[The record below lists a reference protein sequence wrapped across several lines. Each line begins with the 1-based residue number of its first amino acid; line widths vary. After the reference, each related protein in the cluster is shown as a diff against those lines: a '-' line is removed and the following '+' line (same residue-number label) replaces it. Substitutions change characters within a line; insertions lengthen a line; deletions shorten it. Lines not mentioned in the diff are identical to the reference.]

1 MKEMGRDPVIANFSA
16 SSPCISSQNRAVYY
30 RIYSTDGAIETN
42 NRIYSNDEFLSRIF
56 TKSVAP
62 PHTVASLKKHLCK
75 AEGLTHGSRH
85 SRLFASLSDKE
96 AILEAEFISLFGPSG
111 PGSSEHDP
119 VALVVDNRARK
130 SIAANLKNLPKRP
143 DARNPNYGEPLS
155 SFLPAGD

>member
-1 MKEMGRDPVIANFSA
+1 MKEMGRDPVIASLNAA
-16 SSPCISSQNRAVYY
+16 SRCISSQNRPVYY
-30 RIYSTDGAIETN
+30 RIYATDGAIETN

-85 SRLFASLSDKE
+85 SHLLDKE
-96 AILEAEFISLFGPSG
+96 AIIEVEFISLFGPSG
-111 PGSSEHDP
+111 LGSSEYDP
-119 VALVVDNRARK
+119 VALVVDNGARK
-130 SIAANLKNLPKRP
+130 SIAAHLKNLPKRP

>member
-1 MKEMGRDPVIANFSA
+1 MGRGLVIASFNA
-16 SSPCISSQNRAVYY
+16 SFPCISSQNRLVYY
-30 RIYSTDGAIETN
+30 RIYARDGAIETN

-75 AEGLTHGSRH
+75 TEGFAH
-85 SRLFASLSDKE
+85 SWRYSSLFASLSDKE
-96 AILEAEFISLFGPSG
+96 ATLDAEFISLFDPSG

-119 VALVVDNRARK
+119 VALVVYDNRARK

-143 DARNPNYGEPLS
+143 DARNPSYGKSL
-155 SFLPAGD
+155 FLFPPAGG